1 MSNEMNKNQTTQ
13 NQYELTE
20 KYVINPSDNNYAN
33 INPNIDSQQP
43 TILPQGVILIPIQNN
58 E

>member
-20 KYVINPSDNNYAN
+20 KYVINPRDKNYAN
-33 INPNIDSQQP
+33 NNQNINSQQKI
-43 TILPQGVILIPIQNN
+43 ILPQGVI
-58 E
+58 